1 LVFLN
6 RLSAMAHILDG
17 IRVLDLSRV
26 LAGPWAAQMLA
37 DLGAEV
43 IKVERPGTGDDTRR
57 WGPPFLKDAQGRDTG
72 EAAYYLAANRGKKSL
87 TLDLKHPRGQEIARA
102 LALKS
107 DVLVE
112 NFKVGD
118 LARAGLDYASLSRDH
133 PSLVY
138 CSITGFG
145 QDGPYAGRPGYDFM
159 IQGTGGLMS
168 VTGAPDGE
176 PQKVGVALADLF
188 TGLMAS
194 NAILGALYRRA
205 AAGVGQYID
214 LGLLDVQ
221 VAMLANLGLSYLT
234 SGQVPARQGNAHQ
247 TIVPY
252 QVFATADGHVIVA
265 VGNDG
270 QYRQF
275 CATLGLPGLADD
287 QRFATNPARVRHRQV
302 LVPLLAEAMRARKSA
317 EWLAAL
323 DAAGVPCGPINTLDQ
338 VFADRQVIS
347 RGMVVETAHPLAGRV
362 RTIGNPIHY
371 SGTPVEYQGPPPLLG
386 EHNGEILAGVLG
398 LGEDEIASLG
408 ADGVV

>member
-1 LVFLN
+1 
-6 RLSAMAHILDG
+6 MTHILDG
-17 IRVLDLSRV
+17 IRVLDLSRI

-43 IKVERPGTGDDTRR
+43 IKVERPGGGDDTRR
-57 WGPPFLKDAQGRDTG
+57 WGPPFLKDESGRDTT

-87 TLDLKHPRGQEIARA
+87 TLDLKHPRGQAIARA
-102 LALKS
+102 IALES
-107 DVLVE
+107 DVVIE

-118 LARAGLDYASLSRDH
+118 LARSGLDYATLSRDH
-133 PSLVY
+133 PGLVY

-145 QDGPYAGRPGYDFM
+145 QDGPYADRPGYDFM

-168 VTGAPDGE
+168 VTGEPDGE
-176 PQKVGVALADLF
+176 PQKAGVALADLF

-205 AAGVGQYID
+205 LDGQGQYID

-234 SGQVPARQGNAHQ
+234 SGQVPKRQGNAHQ

-265 VGNDG
+265 VGNDS
-270 QYRQF
+270 QYRNF
-275 CATLGLPGLADD
+275 CAAVGLPALGSDE
-287 QRFATNPARVRHRQV
+287 RFATNPSRVRHREL
-302 LVPLLAEAMRARKSA
+302 LVPLLAEAMRAKGSA
-317 EWLAAL
+317 DWLAAL
-323 DAAGVPCGPINTLDQ
+323 DAAGVPCGPINALDK
-338 VFADRQVIS
+338 VFADPQVRS

-362 RTIGNPIHY
+362 RTIGNPIRY
-371 SGTPVEYQGPPPLLG
+371 SRTPVEYQGAPPLLG
-386 EHNGEILAGVLG
+386 EHNGEVLAGVLG
-398 LGEDEIASLG
+398 LDAAEIAALQSE
-408 ADGVV
+408 GVI

>member
-1 LVFLN
+1 
-6 RLSAMAHILDG
+6 MAHILEG
-17 IRVLDLSRV
+17 IRVLDLSRI

-43 IKVERPGTGDDTRR
+43 IKVERPGAGDDTRR
-57 WGPPFLKDAQGRDTG
+57 WGPPFLKDEAGRDTA

-87 TLDLKHPRGQEIARA
+87 TLDLKKPRGQEIARA
-102 LALKS
+102 LALKC
-107 DVLVE
+107 DVVIE

-118 LARAGLDYASLSRDH
+118 LARSGLDYASLSRDH
-133 PSLVY
+133 PGLVY

-145 QDGPYAGRPGYDFM
+145 QDGPYAARPGYDFM

-168 VTGAPDGE
+168 VTGAPGGE
-176 PQKVGVALADLF
+176 PQKAGVALADLF

-194 NAILGALYRRA
+194 NAILGALYRRERD
-205 AAGVGQYID
+205 GLGQYID

-234 SGQVPARQGNAHQ
+234 SGEVPERQGNAHQ
-247 TIVPY
+247 AIVPY

-275 CATLGLPGLADD
+275 CGALGLAALADD
-287 QRFATNPARVRHRQV
+287 ARFATNPARVRHRDV
-302 LVPLLAEAMRARKSA
+302 LVPLLAEMMRARTSA
-317 EWLAAL
+317 AWLAAL
-323 DAAGVPCGPINTLDQ
+323 DAAGVPCGPINALDK
-338 VFADRQVIS
+338 VFADPQVRH

-362 RTIGNPIHY
+362 RTIGNPIRY
-371 SGTPVEYQGPPPLLG
+371 SRTPVQYRGSPPLLG
-386 EHNGEILAGVLG
+386 AHNGEVLGAVLG
-398 LGEDEIASLG
+398 LAEADIAALR
-408 ADGVV
+408 AEGVV